1 MITENNTHIVI
12 PYLNGTWRV
21 VSTAVQDGKK
31 IYLLESEQRT
41 GVTTTVDEAGR
52 HIELK

>member
-1 MITENNTHIVI
+1 MITETSTHIVI

-21 VSTAVQDGKK
+21 ISAAVQDGKK

-41 GVTTTVDEAGR
+41 GVTTRVDEDGR